1 MSAEYMD
8 RTTLFKDARGY
19 YCSRCRQRLPININ
33 VSEIQC
39 PTCQRV
45 GYRPAPTIQRSYNSK
60 ENCRVSHV
68 VEKMKNMF
76 SGNYQESSVSDKPKS
91 LNCNPSPLL
100 PRMRSVRPRKRALLI
115 GITYAS
121 WRNRLKGTVNDV
133 KNMRKLLIETSGF
146 QEENILVLTEEEA
159 RPEFTPT
166 KRNIQKSLNWLVEDC
181 RAGDSLVFYFSGHGV
196 RQPDFNKDEQDGFD
210 ETICPVDFL
219 EEGMIFDNDINSTIV
234 WPLPRG
240 VTLHAIVD
248 ACHSGTILDLVRVYD
263 REKKQWQDNSPPN
276 GTRKHTNGG
285 LAISIGACEDNQMA
299 ADTSAFGG
307 NGMNGALTYIL
318 VEIARKHP
326 GPTYG
331 DLINMIHE
339 TIDAVNKSGS
349 VPVRIIRSMLQS
361 KLLQKPVLSASEPFD
376 VTKKHFIL

>member
-1 MSAEYMD
+1 MVDE
-8 RTTLFKDARGY
+8 
-19 YCSRCRQRLPININ
+19 
-33 VSEIQC
+33 
-39 PTCQRV
+39 
-45 GYRPAPTIQRSYNSK
+45 K
-60 ENCRVSHV
+60 EHFV
-68 VEKMKNMF
+68 V
-76 SGNYQESSVSDKPKS
+76 
-91 LNCNPSPLL
+91 
-100 PRMRSVRPRKRALLI
+100 
-115 GITYAS
+115 
-121 WRNRLKGTVNDV
+121 WNR
-133 KNMRKLLIETSGF
+133 
-146 QEENILVLTEEEA
+146 
-159 RPEFTPT
+159 
-166 KRNIQKSLNWLVEDC
+166 
-181 RAGDSLVFYFSGHGV
+181 
-196 RQPDFNKDEQDGFD
+196 
-210 ETICPVDFL
+210 
-219 EEGMIFDNDINSTIV
+219 
-234 WPLPRG
+234 
-240 VTLHAIVD
+240 
-248 ACHSGTILDLVRVYD
+248 
-263 REKKQWQDNSPPN
+263 KQWQDNSPPN